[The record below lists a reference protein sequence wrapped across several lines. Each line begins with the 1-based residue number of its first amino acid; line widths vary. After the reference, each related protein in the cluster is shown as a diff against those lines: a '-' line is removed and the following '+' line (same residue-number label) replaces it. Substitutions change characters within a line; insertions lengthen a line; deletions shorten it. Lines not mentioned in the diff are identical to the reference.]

1 MECWQDVPDLGDP
14 IAESLGDPS
23 INGSGATPAPTF
35 LLGFQSWGCHL
46 AGSGDTPP
54 RPNVPGTYTPH
65 VCNPWTYST
74 LHHSACRPPPVP
86 HTVMCTPYAVLPYCR
101 TPYATPPV
109 RHTVPYCRT
118 PYAVRRTAVRRTPYA
133 VRRTPYAV
141 PAVCR
146 TPYAVRRTT
155 YCRTAVR
162 RTAVL
167 PYAVLP
173 YSHTAVR
180 RTAVRRTPCAV
191 LLYGQWE
198 SSGGYGHQVLRLSV
212 EKSTL
217 MALLTI
223 RKSSDSEKAILILLH
238 MTPACEKPQVL
249 RSQAS

>member
-46 AGSGDTPP
+46 AGSGDPPP

-86 HTVMCTPYAVLPYCR
+86 HTVMCTPYAVLPYAVRHPPLCAAVRRTAVHR
-101 TPYATPPV
+101 TPYAV
-109 RHTVPYCRT
+109 L
-118 PYAVRRTAVRRTPYA
+118 PYAVRRTGSVPYA

-141 PAVCR
+141 LP
-146 TPYAVRRTT
+146 

-173 YSHTAVR
+173 YAVLPYAVLPYAVR
-180 RTAVRRTPCAV
+180 RTAVLPYCRTPYAILPYCHTAV
-191 LLYGQWE
+191 
-198 SSGGYGHQVLRLSV
+198 HPLRILQ
-212 EKSTL
+212 
-217 MALLTI
+217 
-223 RKSSDSEKAILILLH
+223 SSDRASGSAIQPAR
-238 MTPACEKPQVL
+238 PACLPVRHTAVYILPVPTIPPYRARQIIF
-249 RSQAS
+249 